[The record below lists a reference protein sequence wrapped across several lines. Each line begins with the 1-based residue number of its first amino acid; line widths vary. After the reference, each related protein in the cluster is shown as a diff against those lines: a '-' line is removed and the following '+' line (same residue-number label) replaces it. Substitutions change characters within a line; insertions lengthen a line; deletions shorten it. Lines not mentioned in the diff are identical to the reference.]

1 MHCVRSSSAASSS
14 LCYRRLAKGLVKGEG
29 LRTST
34 STLGAR
40 AAVFGGIL
48 VVVVVLVVVVL
59 VVLVVVLVL
68 LVLVYLARRG
78 RVDRRARGRRYTLL
92 LSKSKDS

>member
-1 MHCVRSSSAASSS
+1 VRSSSAASSL

-34 STLGAR
+34 STL
-40 AAVFGGIL
+40 AAQAAAFSGIL
-48 VVVVVLVVVVL
+48 VVVVVVL
-59 VVLVVVLVL
+59 VLVLVLVLVVLVL

-78 RVDRRARGRRYTLL
+78 RIDRRARERRYTLYR
-92 LSKSKDS
+92 